1 MISQNFRQRQLS
13 FTTTSNMNFH
23 LIFVTYFA
31 ALVAI
36 PQPVLAQPPCPPPFP
51 PGLEDVVNSAEKC
64 ACFYSLLGSGL
75 DLGDSSTFSTV
86 FTDDSVQS
94 VAQTGQYV
102 GVDGISEYLTF
113 VKGGENGFVKDYIL
127 INAPLFLDMTG
138 TTTQQCVA
146 TIAERRQLPFNSIFL
161 QDNQDLC
168 VDIVA
173 GSTLTYTMT
182 GDPTAPITVQT
193 VNAWAPDEL
202 ISGTFGLFVNTAATA
217 DFVCDAIVNS
227 CGFDDSRRSLNT
239 SRRLSNSKTSKSSK
253 VSKTPPNAME
263 KCLENYNA
271 LPATTSKAGKLTY
284 IDGNSKGCRILH
296 GVFAKS
302 NSDHCPHISFEAD
315 EDVNGLVKCIK
326 SKEGLLTGPTG
337 LFTEQQLE
345 LFMHASTILGLGPTG
360 IDIQMQA
367 CPEPQP

>member
-1 MISQNFRQRQLS
+1 MH
-13 FTTTSNMNFH
+13 FH
-23 LIFVTYFA
+23 LLCITYIA

-36 PQPVLAQPPCPPPFP
+36 PQPVLAQPPCPVP

-64 ACFYSLLGSGL
+64 ACFYSLAGSGL

-86 FTDDSVQS
+86 FTDDSVQNF
-94 VAQTGQYV
+94 AQTGQYV
-102 GVDGISEYLTF
+102 GVDGISEYLSF

-127 INAPLFLDMTG
+127 INDPFLPSQLFLDMTG

-168 VDIVA
+168 VDTVV

-182 GDPTAPITVQT
+182 GNQAAPITIQT
-193 VNAWAPDEL
+193 VNAWLPDE
-202 ISGTFGLFVNTAATA
+202 IVSGTFGLFVNTAATA

-227 CGFDDSRRSLNT
+227 CGFDDSRRLSNT
-239 SRRLSNSKTSKSSK
+239 SRRSSNSKTSKSSK
-253 VSKTPPNAME
+253 VSKTPPSAME

-271 LPATTSKAGKLTY
+271 LPATTSKAGKLSY

-296 GVFAKS
+296 AVFAKS

-315 EDVNGLVKCIK
+315 EDVNGLVKCNE
-326 SKEGLLTGPTG
+326 SKETLLTGPTG

-345 LFMHASTILGLGPTG
+345 LFMHASTIFGLGPTG